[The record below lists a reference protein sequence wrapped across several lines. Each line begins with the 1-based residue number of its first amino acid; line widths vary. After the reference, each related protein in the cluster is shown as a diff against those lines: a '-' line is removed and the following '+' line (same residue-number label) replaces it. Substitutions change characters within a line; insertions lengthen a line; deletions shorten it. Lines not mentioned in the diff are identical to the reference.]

1 MKIMIFLHGTVI
13 MHRSATGQSR
23 EERVNQVRS
32 REDPSLRDFASYVP
46 VGSAV
51 AKLRSWQEQ
60 GAEILYLS
68 PHRSDVDVAKDGSVL
83 AQHGFPSGEVFFRG
97 PDDSY
102 ATIVER
108 IVPEVFIEDDCESIG
123 GRAEMAS
130 PFIRPDIASRIRII
144 VVPEFGGIDSL
155 PDDLTDLRGAEAQWS
170 SY

>member
-46 VGSAV
+46 VGGAV
-51 AKLRSWQEQ
+51 AKLGSWQKQ

-68 PHRSDVDVAKDGSVL
+68 SHRSEVDVAKDRQVL
-83 AQHGFPSGEVFFRG
+83 ARHRFPSGKVFFRG
-97 PDDSY
+97 QGDSY

-123 GRAEMAS
+123 GRGEMVS
-130 PFIRPDIASRIRII
+130 PFIRPDVASRIRII
-144 VVPEFGGIDSL
+144 VVREFGGIDSL
-155 PDDLTDLRGAEAQWS
+155 PDDLPGLMGSEAKWTS
-170 SY
+170 D